1 MSNSL
6 KDLLNI
12 EDVTKT
18 RLQDLVT
25 NDWSRQFI
33 NLVSNLVQMNSTMDF
48 QENEPRTFN
57 KGVNMQTM
65 NQHHNDANGS
75 VVLMNVH
82 ANQDQ

>member
-1 MSNSL
+1 MLDSS
-6 KDLLNI
+6 KKILNI
-12 EDVTKT
+12 EDVTET
-18 RLQDLVT
+18 RSQDPMT

>member
-1 MSNSL
+1 
-6 KDLLNI
+6 
-12 EDVTKT
+12 
-18 RLQDLVT
+18 
-25 NDWSRQFI
+25 
-33 NLVSNLVQMNSTMDF
+33 MDF